1 MINYVHDVYF
11 FIKNLIMVKEK
22 FQELAVY
29 LIDVTFVILYRDSS
43 VSWGVDDEVQSQ
55 PLTAWPPI
63 TEQLYPGTKK

>member
-43 VSWGVDDEVQSQ
+43 VS
-55 PLTAWPPI
+55 
-63 TEQLYPGTKK
+63 